1 MSGRPE
7 LLFPLFAGM
16 SSLKGVGAKT
26 AEKMEQLQIMHPR
39 DLLFHLPLSV
49 IDRRLQDT
57 IDHVPSGHV
66 ATVRGTVGEH
76 RKPFKRT
83 GAYRVAFMPA
93 DGDLIELVFFHAK
106 ESYLR
111 SVLPEENEQV
121 ISGKIERFDG
131 RVQMA
136 HPDYIV
142 PPHKADT
149 IPPWQPVYPLTH
161 GISARAMYQAVQAAL
176 PLMPQFD
183 EWIDPHVVAQREWP
197 AWSRAVH
204 AAHDIQSASDVS
216 GQSAA
221 RQRLAYD
228 EFFAHQLT
236 LAIARS
242 QRKAQK
248 GRSNI
253 SQGARAQA
261 YLDRLPY
268 APTGAQI
275 RAAHEIRADLG
286 SQERMNRLLQGDV
299 GSGKTLVAIL
309 ALLDA
314 VEAGGQGVLMA
325 PTEILVRQHAES
337 LADLAHIDVC
347 VESLTGRDTGRT
359 RQSKLERL
367 ASGEIDILIGTHSVF
382 QEGVAFHDL
391 RLAIIDEQHRFGVAQ
406 RLSLG
411 QKGAKTDTLVMTATP
426 IPRSLALAQYGDMDV
441 SILDE
446 KPAGRKPVT
455 TSALP
460 QWREADLIERV
471 RHALEAG
478 AQVYW
483 VCPLVEESE
492 VLTLKS
498 AVERHKTLCGVFG
511 PEVVSLV
518 HGQQH
523 PTDKDENMRRFTGGD
538 ARILV
543 ATTVIEVGVNVPTAT
558 IMIIENAEHF
568 GLAQLHQLRGRV
580 GRGSQASHCILFYAS
595 PVSKTAQER
604 LRIMRASEDGFVIAQ
619 KDLEMRGAG
628 DVLGTVQSGLPKFQ
642 VADIES
648 QSDLMQLAQNDA
660 RVLLTVDPKLEGARG
675 RAARYLLWL
684 MRHDQSIKRLKSG

>member
-7 LLFPLFAGM
+7 ILFPLFAQL

-26 AEKMEQLQIMHPR
+26 AEKMAQIDIVHPR

-49 IDRRLQDT
+49 VDRRLVET
-57 IDHVPSGHV
+57 MDHIPSGQV
-66 ATVRGTVGEH
+66 TTLRGTVGEH

-83 GAYRVAFMPA
+83 GAYRVQFDPDHA
-93 DGDLIELVFFHAK
+93 DPMELVFFHAK
-106 ESYLR
+106 EGYLQ
-111 SVLPEENEQV
+111 SILPVGSTQV

-142 PPHKADT
+142 PPAKADT
-149 IPPWQPVYPLTH
+149 IPQWQPVYPLTH
-161 GISARAMYQAVQAAL
+161 GITARAMYQAVQAAL

-183 EWIDPHVVAQREWP
+183 EWIDPHLIQDRGWP
-197 AWSRAVH
+197 TWHEAVL

-216 GQSAA
+216 AHSPA

-248 GRSNI
+248 GRQNH
-253 SQGARAQA
+253 SQGRKAQE
-261 YLDRLPY
+261 YLARLPY
-268 APTGAQI
+268 APTGAQL
-275 RAAHEIRADLG
+275 RAAQEIRSDLA
-286 SQERMNRLLQGDV
+286 SDQRMNRLLQGDV
-299 GSGKTLVAIL
+299 GAGKTLVAII

-325 PTEILVRQHAES
+325 PTEILVRQHAQS
-337 LADLAHIDVC
+337 LADLKEIGIH
-347 VESLTGRDTGRT
+347 VESLTGRDTGRA
-359 RQSKLERL
+359 RQAKLDRL
-367 ASGEIDILIGTHSVF
+367 AAGEIDILIGTHSVF
-382 QEGVAFHDL
+382 QEGVEFADL

-411 QKGAKTDTLVMTATP
+411 AKGTKTDILVMTATP

-460 QWREADLIERV
+460 KSREADLIDRV
-471 RHALEAG
+471 RHALDNG

-492 VLTLKS
+492 VLSLQS
-498 AVERHKTLCGVFG
+498 AVERHKTLCGIFG
-511 PEVVSLV
+511 PERVSLV

-523 PTDKDENMRRFTGGD
+523 PTEKDDNMTRFATGQS
-538 ARILV
+538 RILV
-543 ATTVIEVGVNVPTAT
+543 ATTVIEVGVNVPSAT

-580 GRGSQASHCILFYAS
+580 GRGSDASHCILFYAS

-642 VADIES
+642 VAQIES

-660 RVLLTVDPKLEGARG
+660 RALMALDPKLETDRG

-684 MRHDQSIKRLKSG
+684 MEHDQSIRRLKSG